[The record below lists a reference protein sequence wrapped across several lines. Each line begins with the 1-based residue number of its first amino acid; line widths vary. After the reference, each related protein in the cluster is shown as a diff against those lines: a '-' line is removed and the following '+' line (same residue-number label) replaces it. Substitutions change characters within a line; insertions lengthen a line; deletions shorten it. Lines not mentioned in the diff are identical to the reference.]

1 MARRSAQP
9 NRRVTVTAGLRSA
22 LIAILVLVAAAA
34 PMAAAQTPAFATIAP
49 VRSYE
54 IVARYPHDVTAF
66 TEGLIYLD
74 GKLYE
79 GTGLNGQSQLRL
91 VDLQTGAVLES
102 RNLSSDQFGE
112 GITILGGLIYQL
124 TWKSNIAYVYDLES
138 FDQVASFAYT
148 GEGWGLTTDGT
159 SLIMSN
165 GSDQIVFRDP
175 ETFETT
181 RTISVRDGQNPI
193 LQLNELEYIDGVIW
207 ANVWKT
213 GLIARIDTET
223 GEVVDWL
230 DLSALDAEV
239 RAVAPDAD
247 VLNGIAW
254 VADTGTVLVTGKN
267 WPTLFE
273 IRLLP
278 PTA

>member
-1 MARRSAQP
+1 MTRR
-9 NRRVTVTAGLRSA
+9 GLRSGLTA
-22 LIAILVLVAAAA
+22 MLLLVLVAA
-34 PMAAAQTPAFATIAP
+34 PIAAAQAPAFATVAP

-66 TEGLIYLD
+66 TEGLICLD

-102 RNLSSDQFGE
+102 RNLSSDEFGE
-112 GITILGGLIYQL
+112 GVTILDGMVYQL
-124 TWKSNIAYVYDLES
+124 TWKSNIAHVYDLES
-138 FDQVASFAYT
+138 FDEVASFAYT
-148 GEGWGLTTDGT
+148 GEGWGLTTDGM

-175 ETFETT
+175 ETFAITK
-181 RTISVRDGQNPI
+181 TISVLDGEHPVF
-193 LQLNELEYIDGVIW
+193 QLNELEYIDGVIW
-207 ANVWKT
+207 ANVWQT
-213 GLIARIDTET
+213 NLIARIDAET
-223 GEVVDWL
+223 GKVIDWL

-239 RAVAPDAD
+239 RTASPDVD

-254 VADTGTVLVTGKN
+254 NADIGTVLVTGKN

-278 PTA
+278 PSA

>member
-1 MARRSAQP
+1 M
-9 NRRVTVTAGLRSA
+9 TAGLRGA
-22 LIAILVLVAAAA
+22 LIAILLLVGAAA
-34 PMAAAQTPAFATIAP
+34 PMSAAQTPTFSTVAP
-49 VRSYE
+49 MRTYE
-54 IVARYPHDVTAF
+54 IVARYPHDITAF

-91 VDLQTGAVLES
+91 VDLQTGAVVES
-102 RNLSSDQFGE
+102 RNLGSDEFGE
-112 GITILGGLIYQL
+112 GVTILDGIVYQL
-124 TWKSNIAYVYDLES
+124 TWKSNIAHAYDLES
-138 FDQVASFAYT
+138 LDEIASFAYT
-148 GEGWGLTTDGT
+148 GEGWGLTNDGT

-175 ETFETT
+175 ETFEIT
-181 RTISVRDGQNPI
+181 RAISVRDGENPI
-193 LQLNELEYIDGVIW
+193 SQLNELEYIDGVIW

-213 GLIARIDTET
+213 NLIARIDAET
-223 GEVVDWL
+223 GSVIDWL

-239 RAVAPDAD
+239 TAAEPYVD

-254 VADTGTVLVTGKN
+254 NADTGTVLVTGKN

-278 PTA
+278 PSS